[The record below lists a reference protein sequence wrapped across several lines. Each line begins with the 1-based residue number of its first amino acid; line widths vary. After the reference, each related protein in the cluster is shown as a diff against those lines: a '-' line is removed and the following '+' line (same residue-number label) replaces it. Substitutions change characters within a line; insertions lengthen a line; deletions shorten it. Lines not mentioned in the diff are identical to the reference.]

1 MGEPKGLLAFAGE
14 SWLEKQLIQFA
25 TYGSRAVVVLGY
37 DADQYF
43 QALPFLKRAEEMSL
57 NWNGMQLSAVIN
69 IKPQFGPFSSI
80 KAGLSKLR
88 EKSGAFV
95 LPVDVPAPEPDVW
108 TRLQREGETRH
119 LDACVPEFKQQHG
132 HPVWLSHEFLIA
144 LRKVPSESSQAR
156 LDYQIH
162 ALAPSKK
169 AYLQVL
175 DPRVAMNMNTAEDFD
190 RLKKLEGYL

>member
-1 MGEPKGLLAFAGE
+1 MENKHSPLILLCGGKSSRMGEPKGLLAFAGE

-88 EKSGAFV
+88 E
-95 LPVDVPAPEPDVW
+95 
-108 TRLQREGETRH
+108 
-119 LDACVPEFKQQHG
+119 
-132 HPVWLSHEFLIA
+132 
-144 LRKVPSESSQAR
+144 
-156 LDYQIH
+156 
-162 ALAPSKK
+162 
-169 AYLQVL
+169 
-175 DPRVAMNMNTAEDFD
+175 
-190 RLKKLEGYL
+190 